1 MRDRWYGLL
10 RKAGNLA
17 RSMLVPIIAV
27 FAGLLVGAVVL
38 LAIGEDAA
46 SIFGK
51 MLKGGFGSAYYFM
64 ATLTRSVP
72 IILCGLAA
80 IVSWRAGFYNIG
92 GEGQLVVG
100 GFVATLSALFLP
112 LQGIAGIVASMLAA
126 MLAAGAYALFA
137 AWLRSRFGAVLV
149 ITTLMFNYI
158 ANFITFYFVA
168 FPLKDNSGD
177 GIVARTVLIDKSLWL
192 PRLVKGSTFNLSFPI
207 TIAVALLV
215 LFVIRRT
222 SFGYE
227 SRMGGLNPRFAV
239 FGGVRLGRVMLATM
253 FLSGALA
260 GFGGALEVLG
270 LRRYYMHAMLSSPGY
285 AWTGLMAALISN
297 LNPVGTVITSI
308 FLAGI
313 QTGGGAVE
321 RATDV
326 PLEITMVIQASMT
339 IMVSS
344 NLLGNWISGKRAAR
358 KKGGVAA

>member
-1 MRDRWYGLL
+1 
-10 RKAGNLA
+10 
-17 RSMLVPIIAV
+17 MLVPIIAV
-27 FAGLLVGAVVL
+27 LAGLLVGAIVL
-38 LAIGEDAA
+38 LAIGQDAA
-46 SIFGK
+46 AIFGK
-51 MLKGGFGSAYYFM
+51 MLNGGFGSWYYFM

-100 GFVATLSALFLP
+100 GFVATLSAIALP
-112 LQGIAGIVASMLAA
+112 VHGLGGIIASMLAA

-158 ANFITFYFVA
+158 ANFITYYFVA

-207 TIAVALLV
+207 VIAVAFIV
-215 LFVIRRT
+215 LFVIQRT
-222 SFGYE
+222 AFGYE

-239 FGGVRLGRVMLATM
+239 YGGVRLDRVMLSTM

-260 GFGGALEVLG
+260 GLGGALEVLG
-270 LRRYYMHAMLSSPGY
+270 LRHYYMHSMLSSPSY

-297 LNPVGTVITSI
+297 LNPIGTVLTSI

-321 RATDV
+321 RATEV
-326 PLEITMVIQASMT
+326 PLEITMVIQAAMT

-344 NLLGNWISGKRAAR
+344 NLLGNWISGKRGKKKRSGAA
-358 KKGGVAA
+358 V